1 MGTDRKSR
9 AKSLPWSKI
18 IGTNACIVAV
28 ADAQGVTIYV
38 NAAFTTITGWPPR
51 DMLGRKLPLPHTAR
65 TALRRGRAWAGELRT
80 RRKDGTFFWE
90 SVVLSPIP
98 DAGFVKISRDITT
111 SKQQRA
117 RRERLLV
124 DFRRSALRDPL
135 TGLLNRRGLETELA
149 DLARQPTGRRSL
161 GVLVIDLDQLK
172 QSNDRH
178 GHATGDALLQ
188 ELARRILAGVRPSD
202 LVARIGG
209 DEFVV
214 VAAGAG
220 PREIRAIAQRLLDK
234 VHDRTFRIQS
244 RMIRA
249 RVSIGAASIR
259 GAVGQSL
266 GNILAPADR
275 ALLQAKRRG
284 RARACFARAQQCTT

>member
-1 MGTDRKSR
+1 M
-9 AKSLPWSKI
+9 
-18 IGTNACIVAV
+18 
-28 ADAQGVTIYV
+28 
-38 NAAFTTITGWPPR
+38 
-51 DMLGRKLPLPHTAR
+51 
-65 TALRRGRAWAGELRT
+65 
-80 RRKDGTFFWE
+80 
-90 SVVLSPIP
+90 
-98 DAGFVKISRDITT
+98 
-111 SKQQRA
+111 
-117 RRERLLV
+117 
-124 DFRRSALRDPL
+124 
-135 TGLLNRRGLETELA
+135 
-149 DLARQPTGRRSL
+149 
-161 GVLVIDLDQLK
+161 
-172 QSNDRH
+172 
-178 GHATGDALLQ
+178 LQ